1 MFCRYGGSLVSK
13 LYPTLATPWTVARRA
28 PLSMEFS
35 RQEYCG
41 GLPAHTSKS
50 THFFFLVVVCV
61 ERGEVGGECVCTISI
76 MCSSAS
82 EGKRLC
88 GWLSS
93 PRAGLRQ
100 TIGRAVLS
108 CLKHETGNSRLC
120 CGKMASPFPSTA
132 DAR

>member
-1 MFCRYGGSLVSK
+1 MCGAGEGG
-13 LYPTLATPWTVARRA
+13 
-28 PLSMEFS
+28 
-35 RQEYCG
+35 Q
-41 GLPAHTSKS
+41 
-50 THFFFLVVVCV
+50 
-61 ERGEVGGECVCTISI
+61 GEGCVCTIPI

-82 EGKRLC
+82 EGKRLS

-100 TIGRAVLS
+100 TIGRAVPS

-120 CGKMASPFPSTA
+120 CGKMASPFPATA